1 LSAATRVQILLLAL
15 LRLVFN
21 TGYRMVYPF
30 LPVFAR
36 SLGVDLAAISLVLSA
51 RSLFGALGGFLAVL
65 ADSRGRRT
73 GMLLGA
79 LLFVGGCLLVVLWPA
94 FLPFAMALILIT
106 LGKVVFDPSVHAHVG
121 DQVDYQQRATAVAI
135 IEYSWSLSFIL
146 GVPFMGFLITRYGWT
161 SPFTLLGVLG
171 LGTLL
176 AIPRLVPADPQPGPD
191 QRTQMVRIWEILRE
205 VFTNRAA
212 LTAVLVSV
220 LIAAANESVNI
231 VFGAWIETN
240 FGVQLAALGAASI
253 VIGLS
258 ELSGEGLV
266 SLLTDR
272 VGKLRAIGGGIAL
285 NCLAA
290 ILLPL
295 LGGSLAGALVGLFL
309 FYITFE
315 FMLVSTIPLMTEI
328 LPGARATVMAAGI
341 AAFSVGRAAGAALA
355 VPLFSYGIWAN
366 STAAVLFNLAGLL
379 ALLQLGRVLRA
390 SNSTA

>member
-1 LSAATRVQILLLAL
+1 MRIILLAV

-21 TGYRMVYPF
+21 TGYRMVYPY

-36 SLGVDLAAISLVLSA
+36 SLGVDLGAVSLALSA

-65 ADSRGRRT
+65 ADARGRRT

-79 LLFVGGCLLVVLWPA
+79 VFFILGCGLVVLWPA
-94 FLPFAMALILIT
+94 FLPFAIALILIT
-106 LGKVVFDPSVHAHVG
+106 LGKVVFDPSLHAFVG
-121 DQVDYQQRATAVAI
+121 DQVAYEQRATAVAV
-135 IEYSWSLSFIL
+135 IEFSWSLSFIL
-146 GVPFMGFLITRYGWT
+146 GVPFMGFLINRYGWT

-176 AIPRLVPADPQPGPD
+176 GIRRLVPADPPQELD
-191 QRTQMVRIWEILRE
+191 TRAQARRIWGILRT
-205 VFTNRAA
+205 VFTNRPA

-220 LIAAANESVNI
+220 LTAAANENINI
-231 VFGAWIETN
+231 VFGAWIESN
-240 FGVQLAALGAASI
+240 FGVQLAALGAASV

-272 VGKLRAIGGGIAL
+272 VGKLRAIGGGILL

-295 LGGSLAGALVGLFL
+295 LGGSLPGALVGLFF

-355 VPLFSYGIWAN
+355 VPLFAYGIWAN
-366 STAAVLFNLAGLL
+366 SAAAVLFNLAGLL
-379 ALLQLGRVLRA
+379 ALVQLGRVLRSSRSVA
-390 SNSTA
+390 